1 MHTYQHHSHNIQ
13 PTYDLHR
20 DQLYERT
27 TSVDVEG
34 KSQTADKLA
43 QWLQLPSSKIRG
55 RSDPDAKDFVGRGAD
70 IIIVLGADVNLTGL
84 ESANASL
91 QESTTGS

>member
-1 MHTYQHHSHNIQ
+1 M
-13 PTYDLHR
+13 D
-20 DQLYERT
+20 
-27 TSVDVEG
+27 G
-34 KSQTADKLA
+34 KSQTVDKLA
-43 QWLQLPSSKIRG
+43 EWLQLPSSRIRG
-55 RSDPDAKDFVGRGAD
+55 TSDPDAKDFVGRGAD